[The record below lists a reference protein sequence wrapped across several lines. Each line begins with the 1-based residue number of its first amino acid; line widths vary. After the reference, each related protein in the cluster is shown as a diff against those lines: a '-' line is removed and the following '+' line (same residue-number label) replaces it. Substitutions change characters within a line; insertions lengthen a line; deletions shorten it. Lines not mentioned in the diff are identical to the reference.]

1 MKSAVF
7 PLRILQV
14 SMIAFVI
21 FLIYFSRAAQPSA
34 QSVSVLF
41 QWGIVAVACVDA
53 VAGFVLQ
60 RMILRGPKQSSPAS
74 QKETPLARWRK
85 GHIVRFAM
93 AESVALFGF
102 VLRMT
107 GASSTPVYLLFG
119 GGLLLLLFWLPGAV
133 PTETEP

>member
-1 MKSAVF
+1 MKSATF
-7 PLRILQV
+7 QLCIMQV
-14 SMIAFVI
+14 SMIAFVL
-21 FLIYFSRAAQPSA
+21 FLIYFSRAAQPTS

-60 RMILRGPKQSSPAS
+60 RIILRASSQSSPSVQNA
-74 QKETPLARWRK
+74 TPLARWKK

-107 GASSTPVYLLFG
+107 GASSTPIYLLFG
-119 GGLLLLLFWLPGAV
+119 GGLLLLLFWQPGAV
-133 PTETEP
+133 PAETEP